1 MPVSLARSPDATQP
15 SRRTRQTGWRP
26 GALVAEND
34 PQLLRLIVDALT
46 KEGFVVSEARNAEEF
61 IEIACCA
68 RQEDNSPPALV
79 VSDVHMPGRDG
90 LSALD
95 ELQQTLA
102 GAVILVISAYPDDAV
117 CAEARRLGASGVLV
131 KPLEIDDLRTAAHA
145 LVRR

>member
-1 MPVSLARSPDATQP
+1 MPVASFAVTTPP
-15 SRRTRQTGWRP
+15 SRRNRPMSWGP

-34 PQLLRLIVDALT
+34 PALLRLIAEALT
-46 KEGFVVSEARNAEEF
+46 RDGFVVSEARTSEEL
-61 IEIACCA
+61 IEIACCT
-68 RQEDNSPPALV
+68 RREDNCAPALV

-102 GAVILVISAYPDDAV
+102 GAVILVIATSADDEV
-117 CAEARRLGASGVLV
+117 CEAARRVGAVGVLR
-131 KPLEIDDLRTAAHA
+131 KPFELDDLRTAALS